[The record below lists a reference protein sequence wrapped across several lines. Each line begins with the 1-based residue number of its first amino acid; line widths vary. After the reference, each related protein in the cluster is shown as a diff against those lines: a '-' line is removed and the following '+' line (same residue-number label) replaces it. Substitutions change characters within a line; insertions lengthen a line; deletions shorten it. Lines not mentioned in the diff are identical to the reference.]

1 MRFTILLWL
10 VAGLMKRAGRKNPD
24 FQKKIAGK
32 NAVIQI
38 ATADGKLIRYFD
50 FTDGRVKS
58 APGGHEKPS
67 CTVFF
72 KDAAFGFSALLPWN
86 KRLQVGGIQNG
97 NIRVEGDFSL
107 FLWFQSLALLIQPGK
122 KY

>member
-1 MRFTILLWL
+1 MRFRFLLWL
-10 VAGLMKRAGRKNPD
+10 GAGLMKRAGRKNAE

-32 NAVIQI
+32 KAVIQI
-38 ATADGKLIRYFD
+38 ATADGQLIRYFD
-50 FTDGRVKS
+50 FADGRVS
-58 APGGHEKPS
+58 STAGGHEKPS

-86 KRLQVGGIQNG
+86 KRLQVSGIQNG

-107 FLWFQSLALLIQPGK
+107 FLWFQSLALVILPGK

>member
-1 MRFTILLWL
+1 MRFKFLLWL
-10 VAGLMKRAGRKNPD
+10 VAGLMKRAGRKNTE

-32 NAVIQI
+32 KAVVQI
-38 ATADGKLIRYFD
+38 ATADGQLIRYFGFD
-50 FTDGRVKS
+50 DGRVS
-58 APGGHEKPS
+58 SSVGGHEKPS

-86 KRLQVGGIQNG
+86 KRLQVSGIQNG
-97 NIRVEGDFSL
+97 SIRVDGDFSL